1 MNKIEIEEEITKLR
15 SDLKSDRLDMSFGEI
30 MNIYQEKD
38 LIISPEYQRAFRWQD
53 EQKTRFIES
62 LLLGIPIPPIFVAE
76 DEEGKWELVDGL
88 QRISTI
94 FSFFGI
100 LRDDSKNNFKLG
112 KSSLIKD
119 LLNGL
124 GNQEIPAKLSLSIKR
139 SVCRVEILRWDSGFD
154 MRYEL
159 FNRLNTGGSP
169 LSEQE
174 IRNCVFRGNFN
185 KLINRLS
192 EKLDPLVKG
201 SEKKKEKMALEE
213 LVLRYF
219 AIVTQYNSWEIN
231 SNIQLYLTDFMRNE
245 TEKESFDYEVEESK
259 FIDIVTF
266 LSQVETPFKGKQQ
279 FSASTY
285 DTVMY
290 LAYIY
295 NENNSTDV
303 GAFQKKINRILSN
316 ESYKEASG
324 HGTSNTRRFVKKLT
338 IAKELFNE

>member
-1 MNKIEIEEEITKLR
+1 MDNLEEKIIELR
-15 SDLKSDRLDMSFGEI
+15 SELRSDRLDMSFGEI
-30 MNIYQEKD
+30 MNIYSDDD
-38 LIISPEYQRAFRWQD
+38 LIVSPEYQRAFRWED

-76 DEEGKWELVDGL
+76 DEYGKWELVDGL

-100 LRDDSKNNFKLG
+100 LKNSDKNNFKLG
-112 KSSLIKD
+112 ESSLIKE
-119 LLNGL
+119 LLKGCDHT
-124 GNQEIPAKLSLSIKR
+124 QMPVKLLLSIKR

-174 IRNCVFRGNFN
+174 IRNCVFRGEFN
-185 KLINRLS
+185 KLINDLSIRLDS
-192 EKLDPLVKG
+192 IVKG
-201 SEKKKEKMALEE
+201 IVKKKEKMALEE

-219 AIVTQYNSWEIN
+219 AIVTRYNNWEIK
-231 SNIQLYLTDFMRNE
+231 SNIQFYLTEFMKNE
-245 TEKESFDYEVEESK
+245 IEEKSFDYKDEESK
-259 FIDIVTF
+259 FITVVNF
-266 LSQVETPFKGKQQ
+266 LDGVEAPFRGKQQ

-295 NENNSTDV
+295 TEDTEPD
-303 GAFQKKINRILSN
+303 AEYFQIKIDKILEDN
-316 ESYKEASG
+316 SYKNASG
-324 HGTSNTRRFVKKLT
+324 HGTSNTKRFVEKLN
-338 IAKELFNE
+338 IAKTLFNE